1 MRRPSGLMPDAP
13 APAAPAADAAVPANY
28 LDLYGL
34 SRPPFGDPTE
44 AASYVL
50 FASHRRSFELLI
62 DHMVNGNG
70 LVLVYGEGGVGKTQT
85 LLAAGNVAAE
95 SGVRIIKVSRPPNG
109 RLDLTQFV
117 AALLSQSDPD
127 LPAADT
133 IQTVLRPPHKALLID
148 DLDLLPRDCVQLIAQ
163 MLRPSSG
170 PGGVAIVATSTAD
183 IAADTGRL
191 DLVELARLA
200 RNAVRL
206 PRIGPSEARQYI
218 ERSLWVAGG
227 TTRRLIAPD
236 ALKLVVARAGGLP
249 DAINRWME
257 AAFTAGFARG
267 DPAITVK
274 TIAAASGPTGQRSAP
289 AEPRRTGAAARLFQG
304 LALALLGI
312 GATAFLYK
320 GLRHHWQP
328 EQAAAPPAPVP
339 APAPSAAPP
348 PPPAQ
353 PVMQPEPAPAPP
365 KPTESLAPDLMAAV
379 MRRGE
384 QSLSLGDIAAAR
396 LLFRH
401 AADAGNA
408 RAAVAMGKTYDPDY
422 LAAAPAQGEK
432 ADLGR
437 AAEWYRKAVA
447 LGDPQAADLLKR
459 VEGRSP
465 DTKR

>member
-1 MRRPSGLMPDAP
+1 MPDSP
-13 APAAPAADAAVPANY
+13 ARAAPAANAAAPANY

-34 SRPPFGDPTE
+34 SKPPFGDSE
-44 AASYVL
+44 SYIL

-70 LVLVYGEGGVGKTQT
+70 LVVLCGESGIGKTRT
-85 LLAAGNVAAE
+85 LRASGDVAGE
-95 SGVRIIKVSRPPNG
+95 SGVRTIKVSRPPNG

-117 AALLSQSDPD
+117 AALLSQSDPE

-133 IQTVLRPPHKALLID
+133 IETMLRPPHKALLID
-148 DLDLLPRDCVQLIAQ
+148 DIDLLPPDCVHLIAQ

-170 PGGVAIVATSTAD
+170 PGGLAIVATSTAD
-183 IAADTGRL
+183 IAADTGRPE
-191 DLVELARLA
+191 LVELARQA
-200 RNAVRL
+200 RNSVRL
-206 PRIGPSEARQYI
+206 PRIGPAEARQYI

-249 DAINRWME
+249 DGINRWME

-274 TIAAASGPTGQRSAP
+274 TIAAATGPAGQRPAP
-289 AEPRRTGAAARLFQG
+289 AGSGRWAAAARVFQG
-304 LALALLGI
+304 FALGLLVI

-328 EQAAAPPAPVP
+328 EQG
-339 APAPSAAPP
+339 AAPP
-348 PPPAQ
+348 PPAVPAA
-353 PVMQPEPAPAPP
+353 PIEAAPAPP
-365 KPTESLAPDLMAAV
+365 PPPQPVTQPAAPPPAAKPAESLAPDLMAAV

-422 LAAAPAQGEK
+422 LTASPAQSERP
-432 ADLGR
+432 DLGL
-437 AAEWYRKAVA
+437 AAEWYRRAVA

-459 VEGRSP
+459 MEGRLP